1 MVVSEGAAI
10 MSSERRDERDV
21 EMQST
26 RIKMLWVTRDLKIKS
41 DSRLQSE
48 NILAQFFFIL
58 RFHLKIGIDKNFGP

>member
-48 NILAQFFFIL
+48 NILAQYFFIS

>member
-48 NILAQFFFIL
+48 NILAQYFFIL
-58 RFHLKIGIDKNFGP
+58 RFHLKIGTDKNFGP

>member
-48 NILAQFFFIL
+48 NILAQYFFIL